1 MERSTRAD
9 VSRAARQRLTA
20 RHVLFVVAFLAI
32 VYALTREPRTVLG
45 VAVGLAVV
53 ESIQILGDTPS
64 IDDRWIGFGVGAFV
78 TLGSLVWL
86 GAELTAAG
94 DAGGPTWFPALTALV
109 GVWFVLDARSE
120 SPSYGAN
127 EGRGVTEVMTLMN
140 HASLVADELEDG
152 PKTVSKLATACD
164 LTESRVRE
172 TIDVGTEE
180 GTFYRVDGNDGEERY
195 AIDESKTGVVAFV
208 RVNARRLSGRLV
220 RPFR

>member
-32 VYALTREPRTVLG
+32 VYTLTREPRTVLG

-64 IDDRWIGFGVGAFV
+64 IDDRWIGFAVGTFV
-78 TLGSLVWL
+78 TLGSLAWL
-86 GAELTAAG
+86 GAELTVAS
-94 DAGGPTWFPALTALV
+94 DTGGPKWFPVLTALI
-109 GVWFVLDARSE
+109 GVWFLLDARRG
-120 SPSYGAN
+120 SPSYGDD
-127 EGRGVTEVMTLMN
+127 EEMGFTEMMTVMS
-140 HASLVADELEDG
+140 HASIVADEIEEE
-152 PKTVSKLATACD
+152 PKTVNELATACE

-172 TIDVGTEE
+172 TIDVGIEE